1 MGSARQSAEPRIT
14 VLLVD
19 DDAMLR
25 HGLAEMLEAFRIVI
39 AGEASNAQE
48 AIERSAELTPDLVL
62 MPTAM
67 RGASAIEATRRICEM
82 TPGCRVLILSNS
94 SDSANIDAA
103 LRAGACGYLLKD
115 DSPGEIAAGI
125 RAANAGGWPLSP
137 RVTAALLGP
146 MLHGGGNGGGALSAR
161 ERSVL
166 ELLAD
171 GRRNSEISEDLSIS
185 VSTVKRHVSNVF
197 AKLGV
202 ENRTQ
207 AAVVATRR
215 GLL

>member
-1 MGSARQSAEPRIT
+1 MRSAEPRIT

-25 HGLAEMLEAFRIVI
+25 RGVAEMLEAVGIVI
-39 AGEASNAQE
+39 AGEASNAE
-48 AIERSAELTPDLVL
+48 DAIERSAELKPDVV
-62 MPTAM
+62 PVTTEM
-67 RGASAIEATRRICEM
+67 RGDSGIEAARRICAGS
-82 TPGCRVLILSNS
+82 PDSRVLMLSNS
-94 SDSANIDAA
+94 RDSANTDEA

-115 DSPGEIAAGI
+115 DSPGEIVAGI
-125 RAANAGGWPLSP
+125 RAAVAGGWPLSP

-146 MLHGGGNGGGALSAR
+146 MLDGRGNGHGGEELSAR

-166 ELLAD
+166 ELLVD
-171 GRRNSEISEDLSIS
+171 GRRNSQISEDLSIS
-185 VSTVKRHVSNVF
+185 VSTVKRHVTNVF

-202 ENRTQ
+202 QNRTQ